1 MRLRHVLREPKQAF
15 WQQGLSSWPQM
26 DFSTHAGA
34 CVLREALV
42 HCEGHVG
49 SPLSGQHSTPHHSPL
64 GWEAL
69 LYVVTNKPQQR
80 HWTAD
85 HAPCPHCMLWAGCS
99 SAWLSPKHSWGS
111 ELLGATLPTP
121 TFPPCLGGHTPALA
135 FEGRNLLVASSSA
148 HRPLVVSAVWPAE
161 SSLGSIQGSLPG
173 FLPLMAHV
181 CSLAHTHILHS
192 EKCEWCRQNETLS
205 RCCSECWKIAFNRSM

>member
-1 MRLRHVLREPKQAF
+1 M
-15 WQQGLSSWPQM
+15 
-26 DFSTHAGA
+26 
-34 CVLREALV
+34 
-42 HCEGHVG
+42 
-49 SPLSGQHSTPHHSPL
+49 
-64 GWEAL
+64 

-80 HWTAD
+80 HSTAD

-148 HRPLVVSAVWPAE
+148 HRPLVVSVVWPAE

-173 FLPLMAHV
+173 FLPLMATQVLKYRLNFTPIPSKGPSHAMGHLHYLGDLFLKHV
-181 CSLAHTHILHS
+181 FTRQALEFSLLTVVL
-192 EKCEWCRQNETLS
+192 KVLCGCG
-205 RCCSECWKIAFNRSM
+205 